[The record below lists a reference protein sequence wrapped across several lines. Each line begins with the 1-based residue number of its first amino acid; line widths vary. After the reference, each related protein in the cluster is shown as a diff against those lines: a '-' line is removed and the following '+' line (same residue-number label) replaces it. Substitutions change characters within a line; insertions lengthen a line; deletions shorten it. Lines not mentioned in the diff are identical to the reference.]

1 MTTILMMSL
10 PCSFRQLLARQNGR
24 TAADS
29 SERRKLIEKRWRTD
43 RHACPETTDHA
54 LVLLPIGSGSAPDS
68 RSLLETIIVSGMIL
82 TSRHLAAS
90 AAIALTWGVV
100 ACGSEQPDQSQP
112 AAGGTATAEPCPTAP
127 IDVVVSVDQ
136 WGDIV
141 SELGGACTKVKTVLA
156 SSSVDPHAYEPSPAD
171 AVAFAGAKLIVL
183 NGADY
188 DHWAADLAATSAP
201 AAPVVDAAKVTN
213 TPEGANPHLWYRPT
227 AVNAVSDAVTAELSK
242 LDPQSA
248 SYFAGRRSAFTTA
261 LNPYT
266 GLIDEIKAGASGK
279 SYAATESVFDYQAQ
293 ALGLVDRTPNGYQ
306 QAAANES
313 EPSPADIEAFRS
325 ALAEHQ
331 VDVLIYNT
339 QTEGSIPA
347 QIRSAAEQAGVPVV
361 EVTETIPPGQDSFVG
376 WQDAQLSALA
386 KALGVNA

>member
-1 MTTILMMSL
+1 
-10 PCSFRQLLARQNGR
+10 
-24 TAADS
+24 
-29 SERRKLIEKRWRTD
+29 
-43 RHACPETTDHA
+43 
-54 LVLLPIGSGSAPDS
+54 
-68 RSLLETIIVSGMIL
+68 MIL